1 MMTFGKLPA
10 LLLNDV
16 AILNLAI
23 LCLYFEVYRSK
34 KNFWPISKFA
44 RHEFFPSCSD
54 DESFVCYHSILSGR
68 EGHSSSIL
76 HGYPVVKAVYGHV
89 VIRRKTCTRKSLC
102 MEPFFSTDLVRK
114 DVKEHT

>member
-89 VIRRKTCTRKSLC
+89 VIRRKACTRKSLC